1 MMDNL
6 HGVLKSLSLD
16 TTKNKQATPPAPDH
30 LDVFREFLSHMD
42 RAKRQPSRSPRPNLR
57 PHPKPKAKPNKR

>member
-6 HGVLKSLSLD
+6 HGVLKSLSSD
-16 TTKNKQATPPAPDH
+16 MTKNKQATPPAPDH

-42 RAKRQPSRSPRPNLR
+42 RAKRQPSRSPRPR
-57 PHPKPKAKPNKR
+57 AKPKAKANKR